1 MANADGS
8 VIFSCD
14 LDSTKAQKKLSKLRD
29 EISELNSK
37 LEKETGN
44 KMNLEKQLDA
54 ASQAAKA
61 TEERVKM
68 LRKEVERLND
78 REWIQ
83 KQGFTQNEYQTQ
95 VLDRRAAAE
104 AELKQ
109 QEALLHT
116 QTKEVKTLSAAYE
129 ETTANIDSMTVKLDK
144 AKVAA
149 GELIANTEQER
160 REREAE
166 NSALAKAGQYAARF
180 RDQVKSL
187 ARSMLVFSVITAAL
201 MALRKQIKAAIAT
214 STEASDAFAR
224 LKGALLTLAAPL
236 MDVLIPALTWLMNLL
251 AAIVS
256 EIVTIISILSGKSK
270 KSMEA
275 SGKNLYKE
283 AAAIDATGKA
293 AKEATDALAAFD
305 EINKLSTTTSVGGGG
320 GGASAIAPDFDFD
333 EGPMMEKLDKV
344 FQKINDIFKTIRAGL
359 EIVVDDLKWSFDKK
373 VIPKSKAT
381 WLTVLTALL
390 GATLGAAF
398 GGITGGVIGLS
409 LGVLLGLYLVGL
421 DPETWKTEMDAED
434 AWIVVITALL
444 GALLGSVF
452 LGITGGVAGF
462 SLGAILGLYLTG
474 FAEGD
479 EEHGGKSQLLSELI
493 VVLCALLGAVIGSIV
508 TPGVGTVVG
517 MGLGLILG
525 LSIYSV
531 RKDPKKGTQRLV
543 SIGRSVLL
551 GLLAGVLGVGLAAL
565 GIVSAG
571 TAFIISAA
579 IGLALKFF
587 VDSVDDSKVRKATSG
602 FTGTRVST
610 KAPARSRRVA
620 AQSLDGNAPVYNDI
634 PALASGAVI
643 PPNRKFLAVL
653 GDQKSGTNVEAPLS
667 TIKQAVMEA
676 MAQGTVHFGAHTW
689 ESGALIRSCARVHSS
704 VLIREHLLSEKLAFA
719 LDGHSRA
726 DERNLS
732 DRRLHDR
739 IESVVI
745 AHSVTSMLCIISLTD
760 TPDRSATKE
769 KRVPR

>member
-149 GELIANTEQER
+149 GEMIANVEQER
-160 REREAE
+160 KEREIE
-166 NSALAKAGQYAARF
+166 NSALAKASQYAARF

-201 MALRKQIKAAIAT
+201 TALRKQIKAAIAT
-214 STEASDAFAR
+214 SAEASDAFAR

-320 GGASAIAPDFDFD
+320 GASAIAPDFDFD

-381 WLTVLTALL
+381 WLTVLMALL

-620 AQSLDGNAPVYNDI
+620 VQNLDGNAPVYNEI

-676 MAQGTVHFGAHTW
+676 LAQGSREPINVNLVVDGKT
-689 ESGALIRSCARVHSS
+689 LARVVVPNINNMTRAAGKP
-704 VLIREHLLSEKLAFA
+704 VLLF
-719 LDGHSRA
+719 
-726 DERNLS
+726 
-732 DRRLHDR
+732 
-739 IESVVI
+739 
-745 AHSVTSMLCIISLTD
+745 
-760 TPDRSATKE
+760 
-769 KRVPR
+769 

>member
-83 KQGFTQNEYQTQ
+83 KQGFTQSEYQAQ

-109 QEALLHT
+109 QEELLHT

-129 ETTANIDSMTVKLDK
+129 ETTANIDSMTARLDK
-144 AKVAA
+144 AKVTA

-201 MALRKQIKAAIAT
+201 TALRKQIKTAIAT

-320 GGASAIAPDFDFD
+320 GASAIAPDFDFD

-373 VIPKSKAT
+373 AIPKSKAT

-602 FTGTRVST
+602 FTGTRVSK

-676 MAQGTVHFGAHTW
+676 MAQGSREPINVNLVVDGKT
-689 ESGALIRSCARVHSS
+689 LARVVVPNINNMTRAAGKP
-704 VLIREHLLSEKLAFA
+704 VLLY
-719 LDGHSRA
+719 
-726 DERNLS
+726 
-732 DRRLHDR
+732 
-739 IESVVI
+739 
-745 AHSVTSMLCIISLTD
+745 
-760 TPDRSATKE
+760 
-769 KRVPR
+769 

>member
-29 EISELNSK
+29 KISELNSK

-129 ETTANIDSMTVKLDK
+129 KTTANIDSMTVKLDK

-187 ARSMLVFSVITAAL
+187 ARSMLVFSVITATL

-214 STEASDAFAR
+214 SAEASDAFAR

-270 KSMEA
+270 KSMET

-620 AQSLDGNAPVYNDI
+620 AQSLDGNAPVYNEI

-676 MAQGTVHFGAHTW
+676 LAQGSREPINVNLVVDGKT
-689 ESGALIRSCARVHSS
+689 LARVVVPNINNMTRAAGKP
-704 VLIREHLLSEKLAFA
+704 VLLY
-719 LDGHSRA
+719 
-726 DERNLS
+726 
-732 DRRLHDR
+732 
-739 IESVVI
+739 
-745 AHSVTSMLCIISLTD
+745 
-760 TPDRSATKE
+760 
-769 KRVPR
+769 

>member
-83 KQGFTQNEYQTQ
+83 KQGFTQSEYQAQ

-201 MALRKQIKAAIAT
+201 TALRKQIKAAIAT

-305 EINKLSTTTSVGGGG
+305 EINKLSMTTPVGGGG

-333 EGPMMEKLDKV
+333 EGLMMEKLDKV

-398 GGITGGVIGLS
+398 GGITGSVIGLS

-493 VVLCALLGAVIGSIV
+493 VVLCALFGAVIVSIV

-587 VDSVDDSKVRKATSG
+587 VDSVDDSKVKKATSS
-602 FTGTRVST
+602 FTGTRAST
-610 KAPARSRRVA
+610 SRLTRGVA
-620 AQSLDGNAPVYNDI
+620 AQSLNSAAPVYNEI

-676 MAQGTVHFGAHTW
+676 LAQGSREPINVNLVVDGKT
-689 ESGALIRSCARVHSS
+689 LARVVVPNINNMTRAAGKP
-704 VLIREHLLSEKLAFA
+704 VLLY
-719 LDGHSRA
+719 
-726 DERNLS
+726 
-732 DRRLHDR
+732 
-739 IESVVI
+739 
-745 AHSVTSMLCIISLTD
+745 
-760 TPDRSATKE
+760 
-769 KRVPR
+769 

>member
-95 VLDRRAAAE
+95 VLDRRAVAE

-201 MALRKQIKAAIAT
+201 TALRKQIKAAIAT
-214 STEASDAFAR
+214 SAEASDAFAR

-305 EINKLSTTTSVGGGG
+305 EINKLSTTTSVGGG
-320 GGASAIAPDFDFD
+320 ASAIAPDFDFD

-381 WLTVLTALL
+381 WLTVLMALL

-398 GGITGGVIGLS
+398 GGSTGGVIGLS

-620 AQSLDGNAPVYNDI
+620 AQSLDGNAPVYNEI

-676 MAQGTVHFGAHTW
+676 MAQGSREPINVNLVVDGKT
-689 ESGALIRSCARVHSS
+689 LARVVVPYINNMTRAAGKP
-704 VLIREHLLSEKLAFA
+704 VLLY
-719 LDGHSRA
+719 
-726 DERNLS
+726 
-732 DRRLHDR
+732 
-739 IESVVI
+739 
-745 AHSVTSMLCIISLTD
+745 
-760 TPDRSATKE
+760 
-769 KRVPR
+769 

>member
-14 LDSTKAQKKLSKLRD
+14 MNTTKAMRKLDKLRD
-29 EISELNSK
+29 EISELNGK

-44 KMNLEKQLDA
+44 KLNLEKQLDA

-61 TEERVKM
+61 TEERVKA
-68 LRKEVERLND
+68 LRKEVERLNN

-83 KQGFTQNEYQTQ
+83 KQGFTQSEYQAQ

-109 QEALLHT
+109 QEALLRT
-116 QTKEVKTLSAAYE
+116 QTKEVKTLSTAYE

-149 GELIANTEQER
+149 GEMIANVEQER

-201 MALRKQIKAAIAT
+201 TALRKQIKAAIAT
-214 STEASDAFAR
+214 SAEASDAFAR

-305 EINKLSTTTSVGGGG
+305 EINKLSATTSVGGG

-373 VIPKSKAT
+373 AIPKSKAT
-381 WLTVLTALL
+381 WLTALTALL

-587 VDSVDDSKVRKATSG
+587 VDSVDDSKVKKATSS

-610 KAPARSRRVA
+610 SRSTRGVA
-620 AQSLDGNAPVYNDI
+620 AQSLNRAAPVYNEI

-676 MAQGTVHFGAHTW
+676 MAQGGREPINVNLVVDGKT
-689 ESGALIRSCARVHSS
+689 LARVVVPNINNMTRAAGKP
-704 VLIREHLLSEKLAFA
+704 VLLY
-719 LDGHSRA
+719 
-726 DERNLS
+726 
-732 DRRLHDR
+732 
-739 IESVVI
+739 
-745 AHSVTSMLCIISLTD
+745 
-760 TPDRSATKE
+760 
-769 KRVPR
+769 

>member
-14 LDSTKAQKKLSKLRD
+14 LDSSKAQKKLSKLRD
-29 EISELNSK
+29 KISELNGE

-116 QTKEVKTLSAAYE
+116 QTKEVKTLSVAYE

-149 GELIANTEQER
+149 GEMIANVEQER

-214 STEASDAFAR
+214 SAEASDAFAR
-224 LKGALLTLAAPL
+224 LKGALLTLVAPL

-305 EINKLSTTTSVGGGG
+305 EINKLSTTTSVGGG

-444 GALLGSVF
+444 GALLGGVF

-620 AQSLDGNAPVYNDI
+620 AQNLDGNAPVYNEI

-676 MAQGTVHFGAHTW
+676 MAQGSREPINVNLVVDGKT
-689 ESGALIRSCARVHSS
+689 LARVVVPNINNMTRAAGKP
-704 VLIREHLLSEKLAFA
+704 VLLY
-719 LDGHSRA
+719 
-726 DERNLS
+726 
-732 DRRLHDR
+732 
-739 IESVVI
+739 
-745 AHSVTSMLCIISLTD
+745 
-760 TPDRSATKE
+760 
-769 KRVPR
+769 

>member
-44 KMNLEKQLDA
+44 KMNLEKQLDT

-109 QEALLHT
+109 QEELLHT

-201 MALRKQIKAAIAT
+201 TALRKQIKAAIAT

-373 VIPKSKAT
+373 AIPKSKAT

-610 KAPARSRRVA
+610 SRSTRGAAAQRVNSAAPA
-620 AQSLDGNAPVYNDI
+620 YNEI

-676 MAQGTVHFGAHTW
+676 LAQGSREPINVNLVVDGKT
-689 ESGALIRSCARVHSS
+689 LARVVVPNINNMTRAAGKP
-704 VLIREHLLSEKLAFA
+704 VLLY
-719 LDGHSRA
+719 
-726 DERNLS
+726 
-732 DRRLHDR
+732 
-739 IESVVI
+739 
-745 AHSVTSMLCIISLTD
+745 
-760 TPDRSATKE
+760 
-769 KRVPR
+769 

>member
-83 KQGFTQNEYQTQ
+83 KQGFTQSEYQAQ

-201 MALRKQIKAAIAT
+201 TALRKQIKAAIAT

-305 EINKLSTTTSVGGGG
+305 EINKLSMTTPVGGGG

-333 EGPMMEKLDKV
+333 EGLMMEKLDKV

-398 GGITGGVIGLS
+398 GGITGSVIGLS

-493 VVLCALLGAVIGSIV
+493 VVLCALFGAVIGSIV

-587 VDSVDDSKVRKATSG
+587 VDSVDDSKVKKATSS
-602 FTGTRVST
+602 FTGTRAST
-610 KAPARSRRVA
+610 SRLTRGVA
-620 AQSLDGNAPVYNDI
+620 AQSLNSAAPVYNEI

-653 GDQKSGTNVEAPLS
+653 GDQKS
-667 TIKQAVMEA
+667 
-676 MAQGTVHFGAHTW
+676 
-689 ESGALIRSCARVHSS
+689 
-704 VLIREHLLSEKLAFA
+704 
-719 LDGHSRA
+719 
-726 DERNLS
+726 
-732 DRRLHDR
+732 
-739 IESVVI
+739 
-745 AHSVTSMLCIISLTD
+745 
-760 TPDRSATKE
+760 
-769 KRVPR
+769 

>member
-29 EISELNSK
+29 KISELNSE

-44 KMNLEKQLDA
+44 KLNLEKQLDA

-61 TEERVKM
+61 TEERVKA

-83 KQGFTQNEYQTQ
+83 KQGFTQSEYQAQ

-109 QEALLHT
+109 QEELLHT

-166 NSALAKAGQYAARF
+166 NSALAKASQYAARF
-180 RDQVKSL
+180 KDQVKSL

-224 LKGALLTLAAPL
+224 LKGALLTLAAPM

-270 KSMEA
+270 KSMET

-305 EINKLSTTTSVGGGG
+305 EINKLSTTTSVGGG

-373 VIPKSKAT
+373 AIPKSKAT

-444 GALLGSVF
+444 GALLGGVF
-452 LGITGGVAGF
+452 LGITGGVVGF

-610 KAPARSRRVA
+610 KVPARSRRVA
-620 AQSLDGNAPVYNDI
+620 AQSLDGNAPVYNEI

-676 MAQGTVHFGAHTW
+676 MAQGSREPINVNLVVDGKT
-689 ESGALIRSCARVHSS
+689 LARVVVPNINNMTRAAGKP
-704 VLIREHLLSEKLAFA
+704 VLLY
-719 LDGHSRA
+719 
-726 DERNLS
+726 
-732 DRRLHDR
+732 
-739 IESVVI
+739 
-745 AHSVTSMLCIISLTD
+745 
-760 TPDRSATKE
+760 
-769 KRVPR
+769 

>member
-83 KQGFTQNEYQTQ
+83 KQGFTQSEYQAQ

-201 MALRKQIKAAIAT
+201 TALRKQIKAAIAT

-305 EINKLSTTTSVGGGG
+305 EINKLSMTTPIGGGG

-333 EGPMMEKLDKV
+333 EGLMMEKLDKV

-398 GGITGGVIGLS
+398 GGITGSVIGLS

-493 VVLCALLGAVIGSIV
+493 VVLCALFGAVIGSIV

-587 VDSVDDSKVRKATSG
+587 VDSVDDSKVKKATSS
-602 FTGTRVST
+602 FTGTRAST
-610 KAPARSRRVA
+610 SRLTRGVA
-620 AQSLDGNAPVYNDI
+620 AQSLNSAAPVYNEI

-676 MAQGTVHFGAHTW
+676 LAQGSREPINVNLVVDGKT
-689 ESGALIRSCARVHSS
+689 LARVVVPNINNMTRAAGKP
-704 VLIREHLLSEKLAFA
+704 VLLY
-719 LDGHSRA
+719 
-726 DERNLS
+726 
-732 DRRLHDR
+732 
-739 IESVVI
+739 
-745 AHSVTSMLCIISLTD
+745 
-760 TPDRSATKE
+760 
-769 KRVPR
+769 

>member
-1 MANADGS
+1 MC
-8 VIFSCD
+8 I
-14 LDSTKAQKKLSKLRD
+14 RD
-29 EISELNSK
+29 
-37 LEKETGN
+37 
-44 KMNLEKQLDA
+44 
-54 ASQAAKA
+54 
-61 TEERVKM
+61 R
-68 LRKEVERLND
+68 
-78 REWIQ
+78 
-83 KQGFTQNEYQTQ
+83 NEYQTQ
-95 VLDRRAAAE
+95 VLDRRAVAE

-129 ETTANIDSMTVKLDK
+129 ETTANIDSMTARLDK
-144 AKVAA
+144 AKVTA

-201 MALRKQIKAAIAT
+201 TALRKQIKAAIAT
-214 STEASDAFAR
+214 SAEASDAFAR

-305 EINKLSTTTSVGGGG
+305 EINKLSTTTSVGGG
-320 GGASAIAPDFDFD
+320 ASAIAPDFDFD

-381 WLTVLTALL
+381 WLTVLMALL

-620 AQSLDGNAPVYNDI
+620 AQSLDGNAPVYNEI

-676 MAQGTVHFGAHTW
+676 MAQGSREPINVNLVVDGKT
-689 ESGALIRSCARVHSS
+689 LARVVVPYINNMTRAAGKP
-704 VLIREHLLSEKLAFA
+704 VLLY
-719 LDGHSRA
+719 
-726 DERNLS
+726 
-732 DRRLHDR
+732 
-739 IESVVI
+739 
-745 AHSVTSMLCIISLTD
+745 
-760 TPDRSATKE
+760 
-769 KRVPR
+769 

>member
-180 RDQVKSL
+180 RDQFKSL

-214 STEASDAFAR
+214 SAEASDAFAR

-283 AAAIDATGKA
+283 ATAIDATGKA

-305 EINKLSTTTSVGGGG
+305 EINKLSTTTSVGGG

-390 GATLGAAF
+390 GATFGAAF

-434 AWIVVITALL
+434 AWIVVIAALL

-676 MAQGTVHFGAHTW
+676 MAQGSREPINVNLVVDGKT
-689 ESGALIRSCARVHSS
+689 LARVVVPNINNMTRAAGKP
-704 VLIREHLLSEKLAFA
+704 VLLY
-719 LDGHSRA
+719 
-726 DERNLS
+726 
-732 DRRLHDR
+732 
-739 IESVVI
+739 
-745 AHSVTSMLCIISLTD
+745 
-760 TPDRSATKE
+760 
-769 KRVPR
+769 

>member
-109 QEALLHT
+109 QEELLHT

-129 ETTANIDSMTVKLDK
+129 ETTANIDSMTARLDK
-144 AKVAA
+144 AKVTA

-214 STEASDAFAR
+214 SAEASDAFAR

-305 EINKLSTTTSVGGGG
+305 EINKLSTTTSVG

-434 AWIVVITALL
+434 VWIVVITALL

-620 AQSLDGNAPVYNDI
+620 AQSLDGNAPVYNEI

-676 MAQGTVHFGAHTW
+676 MAQGSREPINVNLVVDGKT
-689 ESGALIRSCARVHSS
+689 LARVVVPNINNMTRAAGKP
-704 VLIREHLLSEKLAFA
+704 VLLY
-719 LDGHSRA
+719 
-726 DERNLS
+726 
-732 DRRLHDR
+732 
-739 IESVVI
+739 
-745 AHSVTSMLCIISLTD
+745 
-760 TPDRSATKE
+760 
-769 KRVPR
+769 

>member
-109 QEALLHT
+109 QEELLHT

-129 ETTANIDSMTVKLDK
+129 ETTANIDSMTARLDK
-144 AKVAA
+144 AKVTA

-201 MALRKQIKAAIAT
+201 MALRKQIKAAIET
-214 STEASDAFAR
+214 SAEASDAFAR

-305 EINKLSTTTSVGGGG
+305 EINKLSTTTSVGGG
-320 GGASAIAPDFDFD
+320 ASAIAPDFDFD

-381 WLTVLTALL
+381 WLTVLMALL

-620 AQSLDGNAPVYNDI
+620 AQSLDGNAPVYNEI

-676 MAQGTVHFGAHTW
+676 MAQGSREPINVNLVVDGKT
-689 ESGALIRSCARVHSS
+689 LARVVVPYINNMTRAAGKP
-704 VLIREHLLSEKLAFA
+704 VLLY
-719 LDGHSRA
+719 
-726 DERNLS
+726 
-732 DRRLHDR
+732 
-739 IESVVI
+739 
-745 AHSVTSMLCIISLTD
+745 
-760 TPDRSATKE
+760 
-769 KRVPR
+769 

>member
-54 ASQAAKA
+54 ASKAAKA

-68 LRKEVERLND
+68 LRKEVERLNN

-83 KQGFTQNEYQTQ
+83 KQGFTQNEYQAK

-109 QEALLHT
+109 QEELLHT

-149 GELIANTEQER
+149 GEMIANVEQER
-160 REREAE
+160 KEREAE

-201 MALRKQIKAAIAT
+201 TALRKQIKAAIET
-214 STEASDAFAR
+214 SAEASDAFAR

-320 GGASAIAPDFDFD
+320 GASAIAPDFDFD

-373 VIPKSKAT
+373 AIPKSKAT

-531 RKDPKKGTQRLV
+531 RKDPKKGTQWLV

-610 KAPARSRRVA
+610 KAPTRSRRVA
-620 AQSLDGNAPVYNDI
+620 AQNLDGNALVYNEI

-676 MAQGTVHFGAHTW
+676 LAQGSREPINVNLVVDGKT
-689 ESGALIRSCARVHSS
+689 LARVVVPNINNMTRAAGKP
-704 VLIREHLLSEKLAFA
+704 VLLY
-719 LDGHSRA
+719 
-726 DERNLS
+726 
-732 DRRLHDR
+732 
-739 IESVVI
+739 
-745 AHSVTSMLCIISLTD
+745 
-760 TPDRSATKE
+760 
-769 KRVPR
+769 

>member
-109 QEALLHT
+109 QEELLHT

-149 GELIANTEQER
+149 GEMIANTEQER

-201 MALRKQIKAAIAT
+201 MALRKQIKAAIET
-214 STEASDAFAR
+214 SAEASDAFAR

-333 EGPMMEKLDKV
+333 ESPMMQKLDKV
-344 FQKINDIFKTIRAGL
+344 FQKVNDIFKTIRAGL
-359 EIVVDDLKWSFDKK
+359 EIVIDDLKWSFDKK

-434 AWIVVITALL
+434 VWIVVITALL

-587 VDSVDDSKVRKATSG
+587 VDSVDDSKVKKATSS

-610 KAPARSRRVA
+610 SRSTRGAAAQRLNSAAPA
-620 AQSLDGNAPVYNDI
+620 YNEI

-676 MAQGTVHFGAHTW
+676 LAQGSREPINVNLVVDGKT
-689 ESGALIRSCARVHSS
+689 LARVVVPNINNMTRAAGKP
-704 VLIREHLLSEKLAFA
+704 VLLY
-719 LDGHSRA
+719 
-726 DERNLS
+726 
-732 DRRLHDR
+732 
-739 IESVVI
+739 
-745 AHSVTSMLCIISLTD
+745 
-760 TPDRSATKE
+760 
-769 KRVPR
+769 

>member
-109 QEALLHT
+109 QEELLHT

-214 STEASDAFAR
+214 SAEASDAFAR

-305 EINKLSTTTSVGGGG
+305 EINKLSTTMSVGGGG

-398 GGITGGVIGLS
+398 GGLTGGVIGLS

-587 VDSVDDSKVRKATSG
+587 VDSVDDSKVKKATSS
-602 FTGTRVST
+602 FTGTRAST
-610 KAPARSRRVA
+610 SRLTRGVA
-620 AQSLDGNAPVYNDI
+620 AQSLNSAAPVYNEI

-676 MAQGTVHFGAHTW
+676 MAQGSREPINVNLVVDGKT
-689 ESGALIRSCARVHSS
+689 LARVVVPNINNMTRAAGKP
-704 VLIREHLLSEKLAFA
+704 VLLY
-719 LDGHSRA
+719 
-726 DERNLS
+726 
-732 DRRLHDR
+732 
-739 IESVVI
+739 
-745 AHSVTSMLCIISLTD
+745 
-760 TPDRSATKE
+760 
-769 KRVPR
+769 

>member
-83 KQGFTQNEYQTQ
+83 KQGFTQNEYQAK

-149 GELIANTEQER
+149 GEMIANVEQER
-160 REREAE
+160 KEREAE

-214 STEASDAFAR
+214 SAEASDAFAR

-256 EIVTIISILSGKSK
+256 EIVTIVSILSGKSK

-610 KAPARSRRVA
+610 SRSTRGVA
-620 AQSLDGNAPVYNDI
+620 AHSLNSAAPVYNEI

-653 GDQKSGTNVEAPLS
+653 GDQKSGTNIETPLA
-667 TIKQAVMEA
+667 TMVDAFKQA
-676 MAQGTVHFGAHTW
+676 MA
-689 ESGALIRSCARVHSS
+689 ESGGSATTVVIQ
-704 VLIREHLLSEKLAFA
+704 
-719 LDGHSRA
+719 LDGKEIARSTVKNINNMTRA
-726 DERNLS
+726 AGKPVL
-732 DRRLHDR
+732 LY
-739 IESVVI
+739 
-745 AHSVTSMLCIISLTD
+745 
-760 TPDRSATKE
+760 
-769 KRVPR
+769 

>member
-116 QTKEVKTLSAAYE
+116 QTKEVKTHSAAYE

-149 GELIANTEQER
+149 GELIADAER
-160 REREAE
+160 ERKEREAE
-166 NSALAKAGQYAARF
+166 NSALAKASQYAARF

-214 STEASDAFAR
+214 SAEASDAFAR

-305 EINKLSTTTSVGGGG
+305 EINKLSTTTSVG

-610 KAPARSRRVA
+610 KAPTRRRRVA

-634 PALASGAVI
+634 PQLAHGAVI
-643 PPNRKFLAVL
+643 PPNKEFLAVL
-653 GDQKSGTNVEAPLS
+653 GDQKSGTNIETPLA
-667 TIKQAVMEA
+667 TMVDAFKQA
-676 MAQGTVHFGAHTW
+676 MA
-689 ESGALIRSCARVHSS
+689 ESGGGATTVVIQ
-704 VLIREHLLSEKLAFA
+704 
-719 LDGHSRA
+719 LDGKEIARSTVKNINNMTRA
-726 DERNLS
+726 AGKPVL
-732 DRRLHDR
+732 LY
-739 IESVVI
+739 
-745 AHSVTSMLCIISLTD
+745 
-760 TPDRSATKE
+760 
-769 KRVPR
+769 

>member
-201 MALRKQIKAAIAT
+201 TALRKQIKAAIET
-214 STEASDAFAR
+214 SAEASDAFAR

-305 EINKLSTTTSVGGGG
+305 EINKLSTTTSVGGG

-610 KAPARSRRVA
+610 KAPTRSRRVA

-634 PALASGAVI
+634 PQLAHGAVI
-643 PPNRKFLAVL
+643 PPNKEFLAVL

-676 MAQGTVHFGAHTW
+676 LAQGSREPINVNLVVDGKT
-689 ESGALIRSCARVHSS
+689 LARVVVPNINNMTRAAGKP
-704 VLIREHLLSEKLAFA
+704 VLLY
-719 LDGHSRA
+719 
-726 DERNLS
+726 
-732 DRRLHDR
+732 
-739 IESVVI
+739 
-745 AHSVTSMLCIISLTD
+745 
-760 TPDRSATKE
+760 
-769 KRVPR
+769 

>member
-83 KQGFTQNEYQTQ
+83 KRGFTQNEYQTQ

-214 STEASDAFAR
+214 SAEASDAFAR

-270 KSMEA
+270 KRMEA

-320 GGASAIAPDFDFD
+320 GASTIAPDFDFD
-333 EGPMMEKLDKV
+333 EGPMMEKLDMV

-452 LGITGGVAGF
+452 LGITGGVTGF

-610 KAPARSRRVA
+610 KAPTRRRRAA
-620 AQSLDGNAPVYNDI
+620 AQNLDGNAPVYNEI

-653 GDQKSGTNVEAPLS
+653 GDQKSGTNVEAPLA
-667 TIKQAVMEA
+667 TMVDAFKQA
-676 MAQGTVHFGAHTW
+676 MA
-689 ESGALIRSCARVHSS
+689 ESGGGATTVVIQ
-704 VLIREHLLSEKLAFA
+704 
-719 LDGHSRA
+719 LDGKEIARSTVKNINNMTRA
-726 DERNLS
+726 AGKPVL
-732 DRRLHDR
+732 LY
-739 IESVVI
+739 
-745 AHSVTSMLCIISLTD
+745 
-760 TPDRSATKE
+760 
-769 KRVPR
+769 

>member
-61 TEERVKM
+61 TEERVKA

-83 KQGFTQNEYQTQ
+83 KQGFTQSEYQAQ

-109 QEALLHT
+109 QEELLHT

-149 GELIANTEQER
+149 GEMIANTELER

-201 MALRKQIKAAIAT
+201 MALRKQIKAAIET
-214 STEASDAFAR
+214 SAEASDAFAR

-320 GGASAIAPDFDFD
+320 GASAIAPDFDFD

-373 VIPKSKAT
+373 AIPKSKAT

-587 VDSVDDSKVRKATSG
+587 VDSVDDSKVKKATSS

-620 AQSLDGNAPVYNDI
+620 AQNLDGNAPVYNEI

-676 MAQGTVHFGAHTW
+676 LAQGSREPINVNLVVDGKT
-689 ESGALIRSCARVHSS
+689 LARVVVPNINNMTRAAGKP
-704 VLIREHLLSEKLAFA
+704 VLLY
-719 LDGHSRA
+719 
-726 DERNLS
+726 
-732 DRRLHDR
+732 
-739 IESVVI
+739 
-745 AHSVTSMLCIISLTD
+745 
-760 TPDRSATKE
+760 
-769 KRVPR
+769 

>member
-95 VLDRRAAAE
+95 VLDRRAVAE

-201 MALRKQIKAAIAT
+201 MALRKQIKAAIET
-214 STEASDAFAR
+214 SAEASDAFAR

-305 EINKLSTTTSVGGGG
+305 EINKLSTTTSVG

-434 AWIVVITALL
+434 VWIVVITALL

-620 AQSLDGNAPVYNDI
+620 AQSLDGNAPVYNEI

-676 MAQGTVHFGAHTW
+676 MAQGSREPINVNLVVDGKT
-689 ESGALIRSCARVHSS
+689 LARVVVPNINNMTRAAGKP
-704 VLIREHLLSEKLAFA
+704 VLLY
-719 LDGHSRA
+719 
-726 DERNLS
+726 
-732 DRRLHDR
+732 
-739 IESVVI
+739 
-745 AHSVTSMLCIISLTD
+745 
-760 TPDRSATKE
+760 
-769 KRVPR
+769 

>member
-83 KQGFTQNEYQTQ
+83 KQGFTQNEYQAK

-149 GELIANTEQER
+149 GEMIANVEQER
-160 REREAE
+160 KEREAE

-214 STEASDAFAR
+214 SAEASDAFAR

-305 EINKLSTTTSVGGGG
+305 EINKLSTTTSVGGVV
-320 GGASAIAPDFDFD
+320 GGASAIAPDFNFD

-517 MGLGLILG
+517 MGLGLDSRTEHL
-525 LSIYSV
+525 
-531 RKDPKKGTQRLV
+531 QRPQRPEEGHAAACQHRAQRT
-543 SIGRSVLL
+543 SWTAGRCSWRWPC
-551 GLLAGVLGVGLAAL
+551 
-565 GIVSAG
+565 SAG
-571 TAFIISAA
+571 N
-579 IGLALKFF
+579 
-587 VDSVDDSKVRKATSG
+587 RQ
-602 FTGTRVST
+602 
-610 KAPARSRRVA
+610 RRYGVH
-620 AQSLDGNAPVYNDI
+620 Y
-634 PALASGAVI
+634 
-643 PPNRKFLAVL
+643 L
-653 GDQKSGTNVEAPLS
+653 GGD
-667 TIKQAVMEA
+667 
-676 MAQGTVHFGAHTW
+676 
-689 ESGALIRSCARVHSS
+689 RSCAEI
-704 VLIREHLLSEKLAFA
+704 L
-719 LDGHSRA
+719 
-726 DERNLS
+726 
-732 DRRLHDR
+732 RRQCGRFQSQKGNVRLYRHAR
-739 IESVVI
+739 INKGPNAQPSGGGAELRRQCACV
-745 AHSVTSMLCIISLTD
+745 
-760 TPDRSATKE
+760 
-769 KRVPR
+769 

>member
-214 STEASDAFAR
+214 SAEASDAFAR

-320 GGASAIAPDFDFD
+320 GASVIAPDFDFD

-344 FQKINDIFKTIRAGL
+344 FQKINDIFKTIRAGI

-676 MAQGTVHFGAHTW
+676 MAQGSREPINVNLVVDGKM
-689 ESGALIRSCARVHSS
+689 LARVVVPNINNMTRAAGKP
-704 VLIREHLLSEKLAFA
+704 VLLY
-719 LDGHSRA
+719 
-726 DERNLS
+726 
-732 DRRLHDR
+732 
-739 IESVVI
+739 
-745 AHSVTSMLCIISLTD
+745 
-760 TPDRSATKE
+760 
-769 KRVPR
+769 

>member
-83 KQGFTQNEYQTQ
+83 KQGFTQSEYQAQ

-201 MALRKQIKAAIAT
+201 TALRKQIKAAIAT

-305 EINKLSTTTSVGGGG
+305 EINKLSMTTPVGGGG

-333 EGPMMEKLDKV
+333 EGLMMEKLDKV

-398 GGITGGVIGLS
+398 GGITGSVIGLS

-493 VVLCALLGAVIGSIV
+493 VVLCALFGAVIGSIV

-551 GLLAGVLGVGLAAL
+551 AGRCSWRWPC
-565 GIVSAG
+565 SAG
-571 TAFIISAA
+571 NRQRRYGVHYLGGDRPCAEIFRRQCGRFQSQEGDIQ
-579 IGLALKFF
+579 LH
-587 VDSVDDSKVRKATSG
+587 RH
-602 FTGTRVST
+602 
-610 KAPARSRRVA
+610 ARIDEQIDPR
-620 AQSLDGNAPVYNDI
+620 G
-634 PALASGAVI
+634 
-643 PPNRKFLAVL
+643 
-653 GDQKSGTNVEAPLS
+653 
-667 TIKQAVMEA
+667 
-676 MAQGTVHFGAHTW
+676 
-689 ESGALIRSCARVHSS
+689 
-704 VLIREHLLSEKLAFA
+704 
-719 LDGHSRA
+719 SRA
-726 DERNLS
+726 ELEQ
-732 DRRLHDR
+732 RRAC
-739 IESVVI
+739 V
-745 AHSVTSMLCIISLTD
+745 
-760 TPDRSATKE
+760 
-769 KRVPR
+769 

>member
-95 VLDRRAAAE
+95 VLDRRAVAE

-201 MALRKQIKAAIAT
+201 TALRKQIKAAIAT
-214 STEASDAFAR
+214 SAEASDAFAR

-305 EINKLSTTTSVGGGG
+305 EINKLSTTTSVG

-620 AQSLDGNAPVYNDI
+620 AQSLDGNAPVYNEI

-676 MAQGTVHFGAHTW
+676 MAQGSREPINVNLVVDGKT
-689 ESGALIRSCARVHSS
+689 LARVVVPNINNMTRAAGKP
-704 VLIREHLLSEKLAFA
+704 VLLY
-719 LDGHSRA
+719 
-726 DERNLS
+726 
-732 DRRLHDR
+732 
-739 IESVVI
+739 
-745 AHSVTSMLCIISLTD
+745 
-760 TPDRSATKE
+760 
-769 KRVPR
+769 

>member
-149 GELIANTEQER
+149 GEMIANVEQER
-160 REREAE
+160 KEREAE
-166 NSALAKAGQYAARF
+166 NSVLAKAGQYAARF

-201 MALRKQIKAAIAT
+201 TALRKQIKAAIET
-214 STEASDAFAR
+214 SAEASDAFAR

-256 EIVTIISILSGKSK
+256 EIVTIISILSGESK

-344 FQKINDIFKTIRAGL
+344 FQKINDIFKAIRAGL

-610 KAPARSRRVA
+610 SRSTRGVA
-620 AQSLDGNAPVYNDI
+620 AQSLNSAAPVYNEI

-643 PPNRKFLAVL
+643 PLNRKFLAVL

-676 MAQGTVHFGAHTW
+676 LAQGDREPINVNLVVDGKT
-689 ESGALIRSCARVHSS
+689 LARVVVPNINNMTRAAGKP
-704 VLIREHLLSEKLAFA
+704 VLLY
-719 LDGHSRA
+719 
-726 DERNLS
+726 
-732 DRRLHDR
+732 
-739 IESVVI
+739 
-745 AHSVTSMLCIISLTD
+745 
-760 TPDRSATKE
+760 
-769 KRVPR
+769 

>member
-214 STEASDAFAR
+214 SAEASDAFAR

-305 EINKLSTTTSVGGGG
+305 EINKLSTTTSVGGG

-610 KAPARSRRVA
+610 KAPTRRRRVA

-634 PALASGAVI
+634 PQLAHGAVI
-643 PPNRKFLAVL
+643 PPNKEFLAVL
-653 GDQKSGTNVEAPLS
+653 GDQKSGTNIETPLA
-667 TIKQAVMEA
+667 TMVDAFKQA
-676 MAQGTVHFGAHTW
+676 MA
-689 ESGALIRSCARVHSS
+689 ESGGGATTVVIQ
-704 VLIREHLLSEKLAFA
+704 
-719 LDGHSRA
+719 LDGKEIARSTVKNINNMTRA
-726 DERNLS
+726 AGKPVL
-732 DRRLHDR
+732 LY
-739 IESVVI
+739 
-745 AHSVTSMLCIISLTD
+745 
-760 TPDRSATKE
+760 
-769 KRVPR
+769 

>member
-1 MANADGS
+1 
-8 VIFSCD
+8 
-14 LDSTKAQKKLSKLRD
+14 
-29 EISELNSK
+29 
-37 LEKETGN
+37 
-44 KMNLEKQLDA
+44 
-54 ASQAAKA
+54 
-61 TEERVKM
+61 M

-214 STEASDAFAR
+214 SAEASDAFAR

-256 EIVTIISILSGKSK
+256 EIVTIISILGGRSK

-283 AAAIDATGKA
+283 AAALDATGKA

-305 EINKLSTTTSVGGGG
+305 EINKLSTEVSVGGGG
-320 GGASAIAPDFDFD
+320 GTAGIAPDFDFD
-333 EGPMMEKLDKV
+333 ESPMMQKLDKV

-620 AQSLDGNAPVYNDI
+620 AQSLDGNAPVYNEI
-634 PALASGAVI
+634 PALASGSVI

-676 MAQGTVHFGAHTW
+676 MAQGSREPINVNLVVDGKT
-689 ESGALIRSCARVHSS
+689 LARVVVPNINNMTRAAGKP
-704 VLIREHLLSEKLAFA
+704 VLLY
-719 LDGHSRA
+719 
-726 DERNLS
+726 
-732 DRRLHDR
+732 
-739 IESVVI
+739 
-745 AHSVTSMLCIISLTD
+745 
-760 TPDRSATKE
+760 
-769 KRVPR
+769 

>member
-1 MANADGS
+1 M
-8 VIFSCD
+8 IFSCD

-95 VLDRRAAAE
+95 VLDRRAVAE

-129 ETTANIDSMTVKLDK
+129 ETTANIDSMTARLDK
-144 AKVAA
+144 AKVTA

-187 ARSMLVFSVITAAL
+187 ARSMLVFSVITA
-201 MALRKQIKAAIAT
+201 LRKQIKAAIAT
-214 STEASDAFAR
+214 SAEASDAFAR

-305 EINKLSTTTSVGGGG
+305 EINKLSTTTSVGGG
-320 GGASAIAPDFDFD
+320 ASAIAPDFDFD

-381 WLTVLTALL
+381 WLTVLMALL

-434 AWIVVITALL
+434 VWIVVITALL

-620 AQSLDGNAPVYNDI
+620 AQSLDGNAPVYNEI

-676 MAQGTVHFGAHTW
+676 MAQGSREPINVNLVVDGKT
-689 ESGALIRSCARVHSS
+689 LARVVVPYINNMTRAAGKP
-704 VLIREHLLSEKLAFA
+704 VLLY
-719 LDGHSRA
+719 
-726 DERNLS
+726 
-732 DRRLHDR
+732 
-739 IESVVI
+739 
-745 AHSVTSMLCIISLTD
+745 
-760 TPDRSATKE
+760 
-769 KRVPR
+769 

>member
-201 MALRKQIKAAIAT
+201 TALRKQIKAAIAT
-214 STEASDAFAR
+214 SAEASDAFAR

-587 VDSVDDSKVRKATSG
+587 VDSVDDSKVKKATSS
-602 FTGTRVST
+602 FTGTRAST
-610 KAPARSRRVA
+610 SRLTRGVA
-620 AQSLDGNAPVYNDI
+620 AQSLNSAAPVYNEI

-676 MAQGTVHFGAHTW
+676 MAQGSREPINVNLVVDGKT
-689 ESGALIRSCARVHSS
+689 LARVVVPNINNMTRAAGKP
-704 VLIREHLLSEKLAFA
+704 VLLY
-719 LDGHSRA
+719 
-726 DERNLS
+726 
-732 DRRLHDR
+732 
-739 IESVVI
+739 
-745 AHSVTSMLCIISLTD
+745 
-760 TPDRSATKE
+760 
-769 KRVPR
+769 

>member
-61 TEERVKM
+61 TEERVKA

-83 KQGFTQNEYQTQ
+83 KQGFTQSEYQAQ

-109 QEALLHT
+109 QEELLHT

-214 STEASDAFAR
+214 SAEASDAFAR

-236 MDVLIPALTWLMNLL
+236 MDVLIPALTWLVNLL

-320 GGASAIAPDFDFD
+320 GASAIAPDFNFD

-381 WLTVLTALL
+381 WLTVLMALL

-676 MAQGTVHFGAHTW
+676 MAQGSREPINVNLVVDGKT
-689 ESGALIRSCARVHSS
+689 LARVVVPNINNMTRAAGKP
-704 VLIREHLLSEKLAFA
+704 VLLY
-719 LDGHSRA
+719 
-726 DERNLS
+726 
-732 DRRLHDR
+732 
-739 IESVVI
+739 
-745 AHSVTSMLCIISLTD
+745 
-760 TPDRSATKE
+760 
-769 KRVPR
+769 

>member
-95 VLDRRAAAE
+95 VLDRRAVAE

-201 MALRKQIKAAIAT
+201 TALRKQIKAAIAT
-214 STEASDAFAR
+214 SAEASDAFAR

-305 EINKLSTTTSVGGGG
+305 EINKLSTTTSVGGG
-320 GGASAIAPDFDFD
+320 ASAIAPDFDFD

-381 WLTVLTALL
+381 WLTVLMALL

-620 AQSLDGNAPVYNDI
+620 AQSLDGNAPMYNEI

-676 MAQGTVHFGAHTW
+676 MAQGSREPINVNLVVDGKT
-689 ESGALIRSCARVHSS
+689 LARVVVPYINNMTRAAGKP
-704 VLIREHLLSEKLAFA
+704 VLLY
-719 LDGHSRA
+719 
-726 DERNLS
+726 
-732 DRRLHDR
+732 
-739 IESVVI
+739 
-745 AHSVTSMLCIISLTD
+745 
-760 TPDRSATKE
+760 
-769 KRVPR
+769 

>member
-61 TEERVKM
+61 TEERVKA

-83 KQGFTQNEYQTQ
+83 KQGFTQSEYQAQ

-109 QEALLHT
+109 QEELLHT

-149 GELIANTEQER
+149 GELIANTELER

-201 MALRKQIKAAIAT
+201 MALRKQIKAAIET
-214 STEASDAFAR
+214 SAEASDAFAR

-320 GGASAIAPDFDFD
+320 GASAIAPDFDFD

-373 VIPKSKAT
+373 AIPKSKAT

-587 VDSVDDSKVRKATSG
+587 VDSVDDSKVKKATSS

-620 AQSLDGNAPVYNDI
+620 AQNLDGNAPVYNEI

-676 MAQGTVHFGAHTW
+676 LAQGSREPINLNLVVDGKT
-689 ESGALIRSCARVHSS
+689 LARVVVPNINNMTRAAGKP
-704 VLIREHLLSEKLAFA
+704 VLLY
-719 LDGHSRA
+719 
-726 DERNLS
+726 
-732 DRRLHDR
+732 
-739 IESVVI
+739 
-745 AHSVTSMLCIISLTD
+745 
-760 TPDRSATKE
+760 
-769 KRVPR
+769 

>member
-149 GELIANTEQER
+149 GEMIANVEQER
-160 REREAE
+160 KEREAE

-214 STEASDAFAR
+214 SAEAADAFAR

-320 GGASAIAPDFDFD
+320 GASAIAPDFDFD

-373 VIPKSKAT
+373 AIPKSKAT

-620 AQSLDGNAPVYNDI
+620 AQSLDGNAPAYNEI

-676 MAQGTVHFGAHTW
+676 MAQGSREPINVNLVVDGKT
-689 ESGALIRSCARVHSS
+689 LARVVVPNINNMTRAAGKP
-704 VLIREHLLSEKLAFA
+704 VLLY
-719 LDGHSRA
+719 
-726 DERNLS
+726 
-732 DRRLHDR
+732 
-739 IESVVI
+739 
-745 AHSVTSMLCIISLTD
+745 
-760 TPDRSATKE
+760 
-769 KRVPR
+769 